1 MIIRDVLSVLLF
13 LASIVLIVLGI
24 ENDEKAML
32 ITGIVLF
39 IVSFVIFFRLFPS
52 NMKLS
57 A

>member
-1 MIIRDVLSVLLF
+1 MIIRDILSVLLF
-13 LASIVLIVLGI
+13 LVSIFLIVLGI
-24 ENDEKAML
+24 KDDEKAML